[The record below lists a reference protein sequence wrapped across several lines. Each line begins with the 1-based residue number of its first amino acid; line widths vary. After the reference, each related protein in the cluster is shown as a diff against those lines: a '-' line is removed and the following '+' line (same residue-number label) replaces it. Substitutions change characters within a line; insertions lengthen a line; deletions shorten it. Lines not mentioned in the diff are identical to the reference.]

1 MKIAIKIIQG
11 DITSTDCEAIVNAA
25 NNHLWMGSGVA
36 GAIKRKGGEVIE
48 KEAMAQG
55 PIAVGQA
62 VATGAGRLPCKY
74 IIHAAGTGQD
84 LRTNEKI
91 IYEVTRNSL
100 LLADRLAIGS
110 LAFPALGAGVGG
122 IPPDVCAAA
131 MMMAVSD
138 SAEALKHLS
147 RVIFVLFD
155 REAYQAFL
163 AEAERYN

>member
-1 MKIAIKIIQG
+1 MKIAIEIIQG
-11 DITSTDCEAIVNAA
+11 DITSTDCEAIVNAS

-48 KEAMAQG
+48 QEAMAQG

-62 VATGAGRLPCKY
+62 IATGAGNLPYKY
-74 IIHAAGTGQD
+74 IIHAAGMGQD

-91 IYEVTRNSL
+91 IYDVTRNSL
-100 LLADRLAIGS
+100 LLADRLEIGS

-122 IPPDVCAAA
+122 IPLDGCAAA

-138 SAEALKHLS
+138 SAETLKHLN
-147 RVIFVLFD
+147 RVTFVLFD
-155 REAYQAFL
+155 REAYQAFRS
-163 AEAERYN
+163 EADRYN